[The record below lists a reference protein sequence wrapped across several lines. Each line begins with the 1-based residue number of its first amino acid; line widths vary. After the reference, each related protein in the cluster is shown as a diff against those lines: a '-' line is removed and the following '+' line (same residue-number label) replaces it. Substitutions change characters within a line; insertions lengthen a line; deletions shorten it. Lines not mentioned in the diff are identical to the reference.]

1 MRHNIL
7 KGFRIVKKI
16 IISSFLVVSALAI
29 CLFFFS
35 NTLKKDQ
42 QNESKEVI
50 NVNQVSKPSQV
61 YENIAFSVIGDVHTD
76 TVHLENAIKDLHEV
90 NSAADLM
97 VMNGDTVDNGVPD
110 QYTFIKNTLNINKA
124 LLPQILIRNIGNH
137 EFFDYSKTSPLT
149 AEESNTHISRYLEFS
164 GEEKV
169 YHDRWIKGYHFISIG
184 SERTNTA
191 DVGSVTAYIS
201 QDPLKWLE
209 DKLAEGYKSGR
220 PIFVFFHQPISSTP
234 PSQQAGWIS
243 TKQNVE
249 VFNILAKYPE
259 VVLFSSHTHT
269 YLVSDNMVYLKQ
281 PFTALY
287 TGATHGPLKTD
298 EKGVRGYSDESQGVY
313 AEIADGK
320 LSIKGR
326 DFGKKAWVDGAE
338 YVRELK

>member
-1 MRHNIL
+1 
-7 KGFRIVKKI
+7 VKKI
-16 IISSFLVVSALAI
+16 IISSFLVVSVLAI

-35 NTLKKDQ
+35 ETLKKDQ
-42 QNESKEVI
+42 QNEGKEVSSA
-50 NVNQVSKPSQV
+50 NQVSQESKPSQV
-61 YENIAFSVIGDVHTD
+61 YENIAFSVIGDVHSD
-76 TVHLENAIKDLHEV
+76 TVRLENAIKDFNEV
-90 NSAADLM
+90 NSGTDLM
-97 VMNGDTVDNGVPD
+97 VMNGDTVDNGIPE
-110 QYTFIKNTLNINKA
+110 QYTLIKNTLSSNKA
-124 LLPQILIRNIGNH
+124 LLPPVLIRNIGNH

-149 AEESNTHISRYLEFS
+149 AEESNVHISRYLEFS

-201 QDPLKWLE
+201 QDQLKWLS
-209 DKLAEGYKSGR
+209 DKLAEEFKSGR

-234 PSQQAGWIS
+234 PSQQTGWIS

-249 VFNILAKYPE
+249 VYNILAKYPE

-298 EKGVRGYSDESQGVY
+298 EKGVRGYSEESQGVY
-313 AEIADGK
+313 AEIVNGK
-320 LSIKGR
+320 LTVRGR

-338 YVRELK
+338 FARELN